1 MTDETEEER
10 RRAMHEAIDR
20 VERERPTGKPSLEQ
34 MAETDKRV
42 RAAGAVNPTAPPDL
56 EMIARVQQ
64 LVAASDRM
72 TKLER
77 EVEQLRAERVAVESP
92 SVSMTPRRGE
102 ALRKLEARE
111 DELADFAMRRGLTD
125 VVGELVLRKLRRSS
139 ASSMAPSKTMDSF
152 ARTLLRQHKSK

>member
-1 MTDETEEER
+1 MTDETEEAR
-10 RRAMHEAIDR
+10 RRAVMDAISR

-34 MAETDKRV
+34 IAATTRKIKEAE
-42 RAAGAVNPTAPPDL
+42 AGTPPAKPDL
-56 EMIARVQQ
+56 EMMARVQEHI
-64 LVAASDRM
+64 AASDRVS
-72 TKLER
+72 KLER